1 MNYRVITS
9 AVLATSLSVFAGQVY
24 FDFLDRP
31 SYSAGLLGIDSL
43 TFPKDR
49 RGTTDSLFIEGFG
62 LKGFD
67 RVPLLGTE
75 IFFRTNYFDAEKMS
89 IDVDAGA
96 RPGDY
101 SFYLRD
107 VEYIDFVNVDNNKD
121 TDSDGISDVD
131 EIYKIGTNPLSEDT
145 DGDGTDDGAEMKVF
159 NPNNPAVWNPHV
171 ADLPKLEVTMTMT
184 PSIALQRT
192 TSTGSSKSTT
202 ISEGETLQTAE
213 SVSNAETRSAS
224 LMNGWNVGVTAGIQ
238 KDDPT
243 FLVNVGYH
251 GSFTQSEGHTLTES
265 QSKTITSNYTKAVA
279 EAMTQGE
286 TISGGSISMQAKV
299 TNTGKVAYSIDNLVL
314 NASTYTW
321 AMEPGKATGRKSPSL
336 RGNPGN

>member
-1 MNYRVITS
+1 
-9 AVLATSLSVFAGQVY
+9 
-24 FDFLDRP
+24 
-31 SYSAGLLGIDSL
+31 
-43 TFPKDR
+43 
-49 RGTTDSLFIEGFG
+49 
-62 LKGFD
+62 
-67 RVPLLGTE
+67 
-75 IFFRTNYFDAEKMS
+75 
-89 IDVDAGA
+89 
-96 RPGDY
+96 
-101 SFYLRD
+101 
-107 VEYIDFVNVDNNKD
+107 
-121 TDSDGISDVD
+121 
-131 EIYKIGTNPLSEDT
+131 
-145 DGDGTDDGAEMKVF
+145 
-159 NPNNPAVWNPHV
+159 
-171 ADLPKLEVTMTMT
+171 MTMT

-314 NASTYTW
+314 NASTYTPSGDIKIIAELAVGDGAGESNW
-321 AMEPGKATGRKSPSL
+321 TQITLAPGESRELKFWKS
-336 RGNPGN
+336 GV